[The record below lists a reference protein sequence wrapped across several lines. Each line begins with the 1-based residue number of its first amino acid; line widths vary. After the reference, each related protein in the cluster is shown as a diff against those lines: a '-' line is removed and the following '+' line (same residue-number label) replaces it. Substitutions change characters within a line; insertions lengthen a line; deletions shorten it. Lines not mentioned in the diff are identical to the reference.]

1 MNMAVLMMPILV
13 VTVIFLPIYGCYALM
28 TLQMSRKQEHP
39 VREME
44 FDDHF
49 FFAHPSATIPSRAFM
64 SEDKE
69 KYAHHCPVCG
79 KKHFVNEARQRVAYG
94 KQYSC
99 GSGCE
104 AVRRRAWRHAAPMP
118 AQVDTGVCHA
128 DAAMADDQRKA
139 RVGQLEQNDHLR
151 RKRKSIFEES

>member
-1 MNMAVLMMPILV
+1 MSSKLQPKPCPCCGGKS
-13 VTVIFLPIYGCYALM
+13 TTYEYG
-28 TLQMSRKQEHP
+28 
-39 VREME
+39 
-44 FDDHF
+44 
-49 FFAHPSATIPSRAFM
+49 
-64 SEDKE
+64 SEARPWD
-69 KYAHHCPVCG
+69 CPVCG

-104 AVRRRAWRHAAPMP
+104 AVRRRAWRHAALMP